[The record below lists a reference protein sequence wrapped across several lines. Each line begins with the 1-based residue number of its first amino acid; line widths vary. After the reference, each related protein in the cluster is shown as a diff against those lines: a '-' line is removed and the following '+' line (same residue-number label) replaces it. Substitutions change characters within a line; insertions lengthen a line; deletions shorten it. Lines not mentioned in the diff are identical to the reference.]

1 MKRTIDLE
9 FITPLFS
16 HGATDQPEI
25 RPASIRGQLHAW
37 FRIMGGD
44 IEAERRVFGGIKH
57 KKADTRTMP
66 SHMET
71 MASHVVVRVSDVN
84 GRVKKNANIAT

>member
-44 IEAERRVFGGIKH
+44 IEAERRVFGGIRQC
-57 KKADTRTMP
+57 KANPQTMP
-66 SHMET
+66 SQ
-71 MASHVVVRVSDVN
+71 
-84 GRVKKNANIAT
+84 